1 MTPDPTTTRKPDTG
15 PLTQPAAPPVAVERT
30 ARGRGL
36 WRWGILVLVAA
47 LAIGALII
55 VTRPPDPR
63 TDQRPVEVV
72 KGFVAAVEAKD
83 PTKML
88 SYTEPTIARR
98 EIGPEVRAYVEY
110 IDTISFANPQYELL
124 DNDDDLAHVRWT
136 AQMSYKLR
144 ELGGGEKAVDTTFEL
159 RKIEGAWYLSSIK
172 LPQ

>member
-15 PLTQPAAPPVAVERT
+15 PLTPPAAPPIAAERP
-30 ARGRGL
+30 ARVPGP
-36 WRWGILVLVAA
+36 WRWVILALVAA
-47 LAIGALII
+47 LAIGVLVV

-63 TDQRPVEVV
+63 ADQRPVDVV

-88 SYTEPTIARR
+88 SYVEPTVARR

-110 IDTISFANPQYELL
+110 IDTISFANPRYELL
-124 DNDDDLAHVRWT
+124 DNDGDLAHVRWT
-136 AQMSYKLR
+136 AQMSYQLR
-144 ELGGGEKAVDTTFEL
+144 ELGGGQKAVDTTFEL
-159 RKIEGAWYLSSIK
+159 RKIEGAWYLHSVK